1 MLGPIYTKQR
11 ITKDIKQNFRFRL
24 HLMTCC
30 ELVKSGAKSRY
41 YLLDNQSK
49 HFPFRQGQRKL
60 TRFIFGTDKCMD
72 GWAGITS
79 RQHKAF

>member
-1 MLGPIYTKQR
+1 
-11 ITKDIKQNFRFRL
+11 
-24 HLMTCC
+24 MTCC
-30 ELVKSGAKSRY
+30 ELVKSGATSRY
-41 YLLDNQSK
+41 YLLGNQSK

-79 RQHKAF
+79 SQNKAFLETVKRSRGICSMFE